1 MERSQKLAEMI
12 VGIIFLGIMLL
23 IQNYIFTMESII
35 VLSNTKQSLIIER
48 AELMARSVRA
58 SSPGVCRLER
68 HMSEP
73 RPIRHLY
80 QHSLLCS
87 VSLSILVL
95 FYSSYA
101 KVIGPWRVVKKRN
114 QKLAIPLFQ
123 NLRYSTFYN

>member
-1 MERSQKLAEMI
+1 MKRSKKLAEMI

-23 IQNYIFTMESII
+23 IQKCIFTMENII
-35 VLSNTKQSLIIER
+35 VFSNTKQSLMIER

-58 SSPGVCRLER
+58 SSPGVCRLE
-68 HMSEP
+68 P
-73 RPIRHLY
+73 RPIGHLY

-87 VSLSILVL
+87 VLLSILVL

-101 KVIGPWRVVKKRN
+101 KVIGPWRGVNKRN

-123 NLRYSTFYN
+123 HLRYYTCYN